1 MAVIFQGQSACHV
14 TLRLGVIHAIEGSYH
29 ASFAQSGIGGGRSEP
44 HHEVE
49 GGRSTVRADTEEN
62 VGHDGY
68 PTDPNHPFNRAR

>member
-1 MAVIFQGQSACHV
+1 MEH
-14 TLRLGVIHAIEGSYH
+14 HA
-29 ASFAQSGIGGGRSEP
+29 GIDVSLELSSVCVVDARGKRWSCGGGYLQVGGGRSEP